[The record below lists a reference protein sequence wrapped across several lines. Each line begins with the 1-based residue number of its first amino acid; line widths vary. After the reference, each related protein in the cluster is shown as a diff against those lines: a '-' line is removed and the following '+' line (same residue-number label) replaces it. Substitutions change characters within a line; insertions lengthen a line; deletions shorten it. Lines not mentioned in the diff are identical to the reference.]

1 MVGTR
6 VTIRYARALF
16 ELARE
21 KKLLS
26 QVADDLNYV
35 LQVYQSSADF
45 SRLLDSPVVQTAD
58 KKKIFVRLFRN
69 KVNPLTGEFL
79 DMVVEKGRENLLA
92 IIIERFH
99 ELLDREQ
106 GILRG
111 RLETAYRFSQDQL
124 AALKKQM
131 DKLTG
136 KNVII
141 RQHVNPELLGGFII
155 RLEDTVIDTCIKS
168 QLARMREAMVSGE

>member
-16 ELARE
+16 ELAQE
-21 KKLLS
+21 KKVLS
-26 QVADDLNYV
+26 QVADDLNYI
-35 LQVYQSSADF
+35 LRVYQSSKDF
-45 SRLLDSPVVQTAD
+45 RQLLESPVVQAAD
-58 KKKIFVRLFRN
+58 KKKIFVRLFRERL
-69 KVNPLTGEFL
+69 NPLTGEFL

-92 IIIERFH
+92 VIIQRFH
-99 ELLDREQ
+99 ELLDREK

-111 RLETAYRFSQDQL
+111 QLDTAFRFSDSQL

-131 DKLTG
+131 DKITG

-141 RQHVNPELLGGFII
+141 RQHVNPDLLGGFVV
-155 RLEDTVIDTCIKS
+155 RLGDTVIDTSIKS
-168 QLARMREAMVSGE
+168 QLARLRETMVSGE